1 MKSASVPRPLAE
13 LIVRT
18 MHEDTGIHHE
28 GWTQRV
34 TAAWYIVRQSGHYKL
49 LHGRSSL
56 GTVED
61 VRLGPKFLLVALT
74 SGLDLHFP
82 IREPRRPEE

>member
-18 MHEDTGIHHE
+18 IHEDEEFHHE

-34 TAAWYIVRQSGHYKL
+34 TASWCIVRQSGHYKL
-49 LHGRSSL
+49 LHGRTNL

-61 VRLGPKFLLVALT
+61 VRLGPKFLLVCLS
-74 SGLDLHFP
+74 SGLDLHYP
-82 IREPRRPEE
+82 IREPRRLD

>member
-13 LIVRT
+13 LIIRT
-18 MHEDTGIHHE
+18 MHEDEEFHHE
-28 GWTQRV
+28 GWTQRI
-34 TAAWYIVRQSGHYKL
+34 TAGWYIVRQSGHYKL